1 MPEITIEDWKAQIDG
16 TLTAIVLACTSMIAS
31 HPEKTKILALLENLA
46 SKHSA
51 EDSSDNSQT
60 KHYKLGI
67 REAVST
73 VAYGVSSVQ
82 FATMPTVGDNH

>member
-16 TLTAIVLACTSMIAS
+16 TLTAIVLACTAMIAS
-31 HPEKTKILALLENLA
+31 HPEKRKILVLLEKLA
-46 SKHSA
+46 SEHSA
-51 EDSSDNSQT
+51 DAPIDNSQT

-73 VAYGVSSVQ
+73 VAFGVNAAQV
-82 FATMPTVGDNH
+82 ATMPTSGENH

>member
-1 MPEITIEDWKAQIDG
+1 MSDISIEDWKAQIDG

-31 HPEKTKILALLENLA
+31 HPEKKKLLALLENLA

-51 EDSSDNSQT
+51 EDASDDSQT

-67 REAVST
+67 REAVAT
-73 VAYGVSSVQ
+73 VAFGVGK
-82 FATMPTVGDNH
+82 AIG